1 MVLDWL
7 VNVHKI
13 EEHPERMLLF
23 GFIYSSIAA
32 GVALLIFPREA
43 GAVMMV
49 LTIAA
54 FLPIMLNLMKEE
66 EIKDE
71 KEKFLV
77 REHWPALKFFIFLFL
92 GMLLAFTVWY
102 LLLPQATANNLFKMQ
117 IETITGRGVEMGAI
131 SGGSSLL
138 SILANNMKVLVVG
151 LFLAFVFGAGAIF
164 ILEWNATL
172 LATLIGGTI
181 RHSFDLGALRYLV
194 HGIPEVIAYFIAGL
208 AGGVISI
215 AVARHKLGDK
225 EFTHV
230 IKDSLA
236 LILVSVALLVVA
248 ALTEVYVSP
257 LIG

>member
-23 GFIYSSIAA
+23 GFIYTSIAI

-43 GAVMMV
+43 GAVTMV

-66 EIKDE
+66 ELKDE
-71 KEKFLV
+71 KEKLLV
-77 REHWPALKFFIFLFL
+77 KEHWPALKFFIFLFL
-92 GMLLAFTVWY
+92 VMLIAYTLWFM
-102 LLLPQATANNLFKMQ
+102 LLPQETSNNLFKMQ
-117 IETITGRGVEMGAI
+117 IDTITSRGIEMGAL
-131 SGGSSLL
+131 SGSGSLL
-138 SILANNMKVLVVG
+138 GIFANNMKVLIVG

-172 LATLIGGTI
+172 LATLIGGAF
-181 RHSFDLGALRYLV
+181 RHSFDFSVLRYLV

-208 AGGVISI
+208 AGGIISV

-230 IKDSLA
+230 IKDSLE
-236 LILVSVALLVVA
+236 LVLTAVALLAVA
-248 ALTEVYVSP
+248 ALVEVYVSP
-257 LIG
+257 LIS